1 MLLTGKLAGTAQLGI
16 GGHRRRAVPPARLTA
31 GRGPARRSGG
41 RLRTTGT
48 TGREVHCPV
57 RGSAK
62 DGRPRSRSGRTA
74 GAADRAPRR
83 EEPARADGLGWQG
96 PKPGLRES
104 RLTRSRSE
112 ESE

>member
-1 MLLTGKLAGTAQLGI
+1 MLLTGKLAGAAQLGI
-16 GGHRRRAVPPARLTA
+16 GRHRRLAVPPARLKA
-31 GRGPARRSGG
+31 GHVACSPEWR
-41 RLRTTGT
+41 GT
-48 TGREVHCPV
+48 TGREVHCPA

-96 PKPGLRES
+96 P
-104 RLTRSRSE
+104 
-112 ESE
+112 